1 MIEKIRVNG
10 REVIISGDSQSLPQ
24 SLKHF
29 YFQKWLKDFD
39 HEKMHIQAI
48 AIQSADILGGRV
60 VFIKFEVF
68 AVDAVTGIKIPGIV
82 FMRGDSV
89 QISVRVRNKDTG
101 QLFYLLVKQPRIPIG
116 RYDMIEIPAGVMD
129 PDGKTLISRALA
141 ELGEETGV
149 TVFPDQLR
157 EDGSFVASTGG
168 SDETIH
174 CFSVD
179 VELGTEAI
187 EKLCAQIHGVAK
199 EGEMIKVFLVTP
211 EEYVQMILRGEL
223 TDSKA
228 LIAALFRTL
237 KTNPALVVE
246 ALTHS

>member
-1 MIEKIRVNG
+1 MIQEVEVGG
-10 REVIISGDSQSLPQ
+10 RTVIISGDSQSLPQ

-39 HEKMHIQAI
+39 HAKMHIKAI
-48 AIQSADILGGRV
+48 AIQSADIFGDKV
-60 VFIKFEVF
+60 VFIKFEVH

-89 QISVRVRNKDTG
+89 QISVRVKNKETG
-101 QLFYLLVKQPRIPIG
+101 QLFLLLIEQPRIPIG
-116 RYDMIEIPAGVMD
+116 KYNMIEIPAGVLD
-129 PDGKTLISRALA
+129 PDGKTLASRALT
-141 ELGEETGV
+141 ELWEETGV
-149 TVFPDQLR
+149 VVPASALVT
-157 EDGSFVASTGG
+157 DGSFIASTGG
-168 SDETIH
+168 SDEEIH

-187 EKLCAQIHGVAK
+187 EKLCAKVHGVAK

-228 LIAALFRTL
+228 LVAALFRTL
-237 KTNPALVVE
+237 KFNPALVVE